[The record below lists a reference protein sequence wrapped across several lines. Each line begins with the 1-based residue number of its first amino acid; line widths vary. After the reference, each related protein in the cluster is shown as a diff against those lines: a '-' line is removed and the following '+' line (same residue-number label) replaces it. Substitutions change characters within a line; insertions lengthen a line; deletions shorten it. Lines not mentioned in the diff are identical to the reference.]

1 MKIYN
6 TNFSGL
12 KLVKGKNYYDNRGYF
27 REILQ
32 NRIFKNKKFILWC
45 VSKSKK
51 NIIRGLHLQKKVKQD
66 LFVSVIKGKIFDV
79 AVDLRKNSRKYGKYS
94 SNILSEKNATSLFI
108 PSGFAHGFCSLANES
123 IVLYGISNYRSAIN
137 EIGIL
142 WNDQNLKIYDSQIIG
157 NTAAMGAGGGIAIY
171 LSNDVIIDN
180 IVLNNNSTSSP
191 EGYRV

>member
-142 WNDQNLKIYDSQIIG
+142 WNDQNLKIKWPIKKPKISKKDKNNITFKEY
-157 NTAAMGAGGGIAIY
+157 NKLY
-171 LSNDVIIDN
+171 L
-180 IVLNNNSTSSP
+180 
-191 EGYRV
+191 